1 MNFLSAP
8 FFHKP
13 AKPEPLATQ
22 WVFNIV
28 YKLNTMTGS
37 FLFLSSCILFFREIV
52 SDHIHCFSDA
62 NRGDGIVDS
71 KGFESYCYIS
81 STFSL
86 PRRPDSDLAQ
96 IHPGVGPIG

>member
-1 MNFLSAP
+1 MKLAINMAGVMNFLSAP

-22 WVFNIV
+22 WVVNIV

-52 SDHIHCFSDA
+52 SDHIHCFNDA
-62 NRGDGIVDS
+62 NRGGGIVSTKD
-71 KGFESYCYIS
+71 KCPPDIIKS
-81 STFSL
+81 SQD
-86 PRRPDSDLAQ
+86 PR
-96 IHPGVGPIG
+96 PI